1 MIDNKRLIATV
12 NSMVHKLI
20 TVGHGWPEPPKPKK
34 DDLAGDAPIVMLV
47 SKQSNYETINKH
59 HDQSDLD

>member
-1 MIDNKRLIATV
+1 MLNDKRLIAAV

-34 DDLAGDAPIVMLV
+34 DDLAGDAPDRDVGF
-47 SKQSNYETINKH
+47 QTIK
-59 HDQSDLD
+59 L